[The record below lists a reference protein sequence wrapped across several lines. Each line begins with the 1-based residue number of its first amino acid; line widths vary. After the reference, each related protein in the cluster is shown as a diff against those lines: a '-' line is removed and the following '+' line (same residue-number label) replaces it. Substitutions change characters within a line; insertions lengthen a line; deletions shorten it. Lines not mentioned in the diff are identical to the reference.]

1 LVAFTV
7 SDSGRHNA
15 RCILKLVRDTEI
27 FEGLITAYTENSSDA
42 FRRLRRRE
50 EAPEKLAASPRS
62 LPISGFSLAAN
73 SFLKERKKLTSQF
86 RSKL

>member
-1 LVAFTV
+1 MQLGLRTYLKVA
-7 SDSGRHNA
+7 
-15 RCILKLVRDTEI
+15 
-27 FEGLITAYTENSSDA
+27 AYTENSSDA
-42 FRRLRRRE
+42 FRRLRRRG

-62 LPISGFSLAAN
+62 LTISSFSSAN